1 MMMNFRLHLC
11 LGVLL
16 GAALANSETGDTTER
31 VGDTVQR
38 FVKVPTESFNKPS
51 IVGLCKKSLTEE
63 MVPLSKLVLAT
74 TETDLLSM
82 RVQKATHTS
91 YQSWYSEFVD
101 QRASV
106 GPAAELI
113 TVAGRATLRIQDR
126 PRSVSTIVLGSG
138 DALRFV
144 ADGHVFNLLDFS
156 GRNLAPVEK
165 VAPEGEIFE
174 FYFCSGSAFTRDSVK
189 TLTKNI
195 MRELGLTGVTVAVR
209 SDTWFIEDSTF
220 PIYYRFSPSGAPP
233 TVEAY
238 RSGRQVTCVAGTSSN
253 IRCY

>member
-1 MMMNFRLHLC
+1 MK
-11 LGVLL
+11 
-16 GAALANSETGDTTER
+16 EE
-31 VGDTVQR
+31 
-38 FVKVPTESFNKPS
+38 KVS
-51 IVGLCKKSLTEE
+51 
-63 MVPLSKLVLAT
+63 LSKLILAT

-91 YQSWYSEFVD
+91 YQSWYPEFVD
-101 QRASV
+101 QRALV

-126 PRSVSTIVLGSG
+126 SRSVSSIVLGSG

-144 ADGHVFNLLDFS
+144 ADGQTFNLLDFS
-156 GRNLAPVEK
+156 GRKLAPVEK

-174 FYFCSGSAFTRDSVK
+174 FYFYSASAFTKDSAK
-189 TLTKNI
+189 TLTKKI
-195 MRELGLTGVTVAVR
+195 MSELGLTGVTVAVR
-209 SDTWFIEDSTF
+209 SDAWFIEDPTF
-220 PIYYRFSPSGAPP
+220 PIYYRFSPGGDPP

-238 RSGRQVTCVAGTSSN
+238 RSGRQVACVAGNSSN